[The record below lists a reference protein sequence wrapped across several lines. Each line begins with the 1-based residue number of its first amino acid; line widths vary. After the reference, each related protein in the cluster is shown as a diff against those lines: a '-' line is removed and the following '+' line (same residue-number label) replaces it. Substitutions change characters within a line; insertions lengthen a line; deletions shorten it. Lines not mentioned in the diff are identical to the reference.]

1 MVWFLFDYDLIVIPR
16 IEIGSFGHTLS
27 QCSPLFRSCVSR
39 ACIRSRNPFVI
50 GRYCTGIRRD
60 RRAHSE
66 RPQIPSVTTCRI
78 FLLQMNQLCRV
89 CGEPAAGF
97 HFGAFT
103 CEGCKVSIFASPFF
117 HGYSS
122 VSLFSGNKTKKDGRK
137 EKGREEGLAI
147 VTVLAT
153 RDIYIENYTNRE
165 ESRRDKERRCRRC
178 DFSSYLFFIVRRRGY
193 PGKSDSGN

>member
-1 MVWFLFDYDLIVIPR
+1 M
-16 IEIGSFGHTLS
+16 
-27 QCSPLFRSCVSR
+27 
-39 ACIRSRNPFVI
+39 I

-117 HGYSS
+117 YGYSS

-137 EKGREEGLAI
+137 KKWKRGR
-147 VTVLAT
+147 T
-153 RDIYIENYTNRE
+153 RDRYGSRDAGFILKNYTKRE
-165 ESRRDKERRCRRC
+165 ESCRDKER
-178 DFSSYLFFIVRRRGY
+178 
-193 PGKSDSGN
+193 